1 VKVEAGLYQKVSE
14 SMKWEKGK
22 SQELKERNEA
32 VVEFLKTHTFRE
44 AKKEF
49 GISLARL
56 VQIKKKKKA

>member
-1 VKVEAGLYQKVSE
+1 
-14 SMKWEKGK
+14 MKWEKGK

-32 VVEFLKTHTFRE
+32 VVEFLKKHTFRE